1 MSYQPG
7 IYCYSTKHHVRTFRV
22 SHRQSSNAKDTSL
35 GVGADLLQLVVKFL
49 CDAGRCI
56 TFKEID
62 PWVGQRYQRSG
73 DAVLVHVTNL
83 VVDIEVFSPNG
94 STCPKLMRQ
103 HQSTVQ
109 YKAAEVLQTCTSGNL
124 GIFTRQNDEA
134 VLIADRNHTG
144 DGCSAPQDFHVT
156 RSIPVNIHGPT
167 YC

>member
-109 YKAAEVLQTCTSGNL
+109 YKAPEELFKPVLVVISASSPGRMMRRSSLLTVITRGMVVL
-124 GIFTRQNDEA
+124 LLKIFM
-134 VLIADRNHTG
+134 
-144 DGCSAPQDFHVT
+144 
-156 RSIPVNIHGPT
+156 
-167 YC
+167 